1 MSEALQNSNTLD
13 TPIQFIKGVGPKR
26 AEVLH
31 SLGISTIKDLLYY
44 FPRKYVDR
52 TSLSTI
58 GSIQEGD
65 EVNLVGRVKS
75 VNLRR
80 MKKGNFVTANVAD
93 HTGSIRL
100 MWFNAADYIHQS
112 LKVGDLLT
120 MHGKVAAYKGS
131 HQIVHP
137 EYDKLNANEISL
149 TTGFIIPV
157 YPLTDDL
164 KKSGL
169 ENRNLRKIIYLALQ
183 SVENIDDHFDTDL
196 REQFDIQDL
205 NTALRNIH
213 YPKDFVSLEKSVHRL
228 KYDEHFF
235 LQLLLAKRKSKIKE
249 NKYDSIKFKTKS
261 YNKILKNLHFELTGS
276 QQLSLREI
284 VDDFLSENPMN
295 RMIQGDVGCGKT
307 IVSILASAI
316 VVDNNYQVA
325 IMAPTDLLSKQLFK
339 NFKSQFESIGVEC
352 TLLVGSLKPKEK
364 NKVLGEIKSGKSNII
379 IGTHA
384 LFQKDVIF
392 NNLGFVVI
400 DEQHRF
406 GVNQRQKLLS
416 KSNNPN
422 LMAMTATPIPRTLAI
437 TYNGDMDLSII
448 DELPKNRPDI
458 HTSFIE
464 KENLSTAFNFIRE
477 KVEDGGQTIIV
488 YPLINESE
496 KQDLSAA
503 VESYEYLR
511 DNIFPDLTVGLMHGK
526 LEDENKNLEMKNF
539 MKGEIDILVSTT
551 VVEVGIDNP
560 NVNVMLINNSER
572 FGLSQLHQLRG
583 RVGRGTMESYCLLCS
598 DSESPKT
605 KERLSIIVNSRN
617 GFEIADED
625 LKLRGPGEFFGEKQ
639 SGFVKFKI
647 ADLIT
652 DGPIIRDARMK
663 AFEIIKNDANL
674 SQENHSFIKQKFDNE
689 YFKLFLK
696 TAEHAVD
703 PNQDPIS
710 K

>member
-1 MSEALQNSNTLD
+1 MSEALQNSNSLD

-26 AEVLH
+26 AKVLE
-31 SLGISTIKDLLYY
+31 SLNIFTIKDLLYY
-44 FPRKYVDR
+44 FPRKYLDR

-58 GSIQEGD
+58 GSISEGD

-131 HQIVHP
+131 PQIVHP

-169 ENRNLRKIIYLALQ
+169 DNRNLRKIIYLALE
-183 SVENIDDHFDTDL
+183 SVNSIDDHFDKDL
-196 REQFDIQDL
+196 RKKFNIEDLDIS
-205 NTALRNIH
+205 LRNIH
-213 YPKDFVSLEKSVHRL
+213 YPKNFESLEKSTHRL

-235 LQLLLAKRKSKIKE
+235 LQLLLAMRKSKIKE

-261 YNKILKNLHFELTGS
+261 YNKILKNLDFELTGS

-284 VDDFLSENPMN
+284 VDDFISENPMN

-307 IVSILASAI
+307 IVSILASSI
-316 VVDNNYQVA
+316 VVDNDYQVG
-325 IMAPTDLLSKQLFK
+325 IMAPTDLLSKQLYK
-339 NFKSQFESIGVEC
+339 NFKSHFEAIGIKC
-352 TLLVGSLKPKEK
+352 SLLVGSLKPKDK
-364 NKVLGEIKSGKSNII
+364 DKVLKDIELGKSNII

-384 LFQKDVIF
+384 LFQKDVRF
-392 NNLGFVVI
+392 HNLGFVVI

-416 KSNNPN
+416 KSTNPN

-464 KENLSTAFNFIRE
+464 KDNLSTAFNFIRE
-477 KVEDGGQTIIV
+477 KVESGGQTIIV

-503 VESYEYLR
+503 VESYEYLS
-511 DNIFPDLTVGLMHGK
+511 NSIFPDLNVGLMHGQ
-526 LEDENKNLEMKNF
+526 LEDENKNNEMQKF
-539 MKGEIDILVSTT
+539 MEGDIDILVSTT

-583 RVGRGTMESYCLLCS
+583 RVGRGSLESYCLLCS

-652 DGPIIRDARMK
+652 DGPIIRDARMN

-674 SQENHSFIKQKFDNE
+674 THNNHINIKQKFDDE
-689 YFKLFLK
+689 YLQLFLK
-696 TAEHAVD
+696 TTV
-703 PNQDPIS
+703 N
-710 K
+710 

>member
-120 MHGKVAAYKGS
+120 MHGKVAAYKVS

-339 NFKSQFESIGVEC
+339 NFKSQFESIGIEC

-689 YFKLFLK
+689 YLKLFLK
-696 TAEHAVD
+696 TTV
-703 PNQDPIS
+703 N
-710 K
+710 

>member
-1 MSEALQNSNTLD
+1 MSEALQNSNSLD

-26 AEVLH
+26 AKVLE
-31 SLGISTIKDLLYY
+31 SLNIFTIKDLLYY
-44 FPRKYVDR
+44 FPRKYLDR

-58 GSIQEGD
+58 GSISEGD

-131 HQIVHP
+131 PQIVHP

-169 ENRNLRKIIYLALQ
+169 DNRNLRKIIYLALE
-183 SVENIDDHFDTDL
+183 SVDSIDDHFDKDL
-196 REQFDIQDL
+196 RKKFNIEDLDIS
-205 NTALRNIH
+205 LRNIH
-213 YPKDFVSLEKSVHRL
+213 YPKNFESLEKSTHRL

-235 LQLLLAKRKSKIKE
+235 LQLLLAMRKSKIKE
-249 NKYDSIKFKTKS
+249 NKYDSIKFKTKT
-261 YNKILKNLHFELTGS
+261 YNKILKNLDFELTGS

-284 VDDFLSENPMN
+284 VDDFISENPMN

-307 IVSILASAI
+307 IVSILASSI
-316 VVDNNYQVA
+316 VVDNDYQVG
-325 IMAPTDLLSKQLFK
+325 IMAPTDLLSKQLYK
-339 NFKSQFESIGVEC
+339 NFKSHFEAIGIKC
-352 TLLVGSLKPKEK
+352 SLLVGSLKPKDK
-364 NKVLGEIKSGKSNII
+364 DKVLKDIKLGKSNII

-384 LFQKDVIF
+384 LFQKDVKF
-392 NNLGFVVI
+392 HNLGFVVI

-416 KSNNPN
+416 KSTNPN

-464 KENLSTAFNFIRE
+464 KDNLSTAFNFIRE
-477 KVEDGGQTIIV
+477 KVESGGQTIIV

-503 VESYEYLR
+503 VESYEYLS
-511 DNIFPDLTVGLMHGK
+511 NSIFPDLNVGLMHGQ
-526 LEDENKNLEMKNF
+526 LEDENKNNEMQKF
-539 MKGEIDILVSTT
+539 MEGDIDILISTT

-583 RVGRGTMESYCLLCS
+583 RVGRGSLESYCLLCS

-647 ADLIT
+647 ADLIS
-652 DGPIIRDARMK
+652 DGPIIRDARMN

-674 SQENHSFIKQKFDNE
+674 TQNNHINIKQKFDDE
-689 YFKLFLK
+689 YLQLFLK
-696 TAEHAVD
+696 TTV
-703 PNQDPIS
+703 N
-710 K
+710 

>member
-1 MSEALQNSNTLD
+1 MSEALQNSNSLD

-26 AEVLH
+26 AKVLE
-31 SLGISTIKDLLYY
+31 SLNIFTIKDLLYY
-44 FPRKYVDR
+44 FPRKYLDR

-58 GSIQEGD
+58 GSISEGD

-131 HQIVHP
+131 PQIVHP

-169 ENRNLRKIIYLALQ
+169 DNRNLRKIIYLALE
-183 SVENIDDHFDTDL
+183 SVDSIDDHFDKELRKKFNIEDL
-196 REQFDIQDL
+196 DIS
-205 NTALRNIH
+205 LRNIH
-213 YPKDFVSLEKSVHRL
+213 YPKNFESLEKSTHRL

-235 LQLLLAKRKSKIKE
+235 LQLLLAMRKSKIKE

-261 YNKILKNLHFELTGS
+261 YNKILKNLDFELTGS

-284 VDDFLSENPMN
+284 VDDFISENPMN

-307 IVSILASAI
+307 IVSILASSI
-316 VVDNNYQVA
+316 VVDNDYQVG
-325 IMAPTDLLSKQLFK
+325 IMAPTDLLSKQLYK
-339 NFKSQFESIGVEC
+339 NFKSHFEAIGIKC
-352 TLLVGSLKPKEK
+352 SLLVGSLKPKDK
-364 NKVLGEIKSGKSNII
+364 DKVLKDIELGKSNII

-384 LFQKDVIF
+384 LFQKDVQF
-392 NNLGFVVI
+392 HNLGFVVI

-416 KSNNPN
+416 KSTNPN

-464 KENLSTAFNFIRE
+464 KDNLSTAFNFIRE
-477 KVEDGGQTIIV
+477 KVESGGQTIIV

-503 VESYEYLR
+503 VESYEYLS
-511 DNIFPDLTVGLMHGK
+511 NSIFPDLNVGLMHGQ
-526 LEDENKNLEMKNF
+526 LEDENKNNEMQKF
-539 MKGEIDILVSTT
+539 MERDIDILVSTT

-583 RVGRGTMESYCLLCS
+583 RVGRGSLESYCLLCS

-652 DGPIIRDARMK
+652 DGPIIRDARMN

-674 SQENHSFIKQKFDNE
+674 TQENQMFIKQKFDDE
-689 YFKLFLK
+689 YLKLFLK
-696 TAEHAVD
+696 TTV
-703 PNQDPIS
+703 N
-710 K
+710 

>member
-1 MSEALQNSNTLD
+1 MSEALQNSNSLD

-26 AEVLH
+26 AKVLE
-31 SLGISTIKDLLYY
+31 SLNIFTIKDLLYY
-44 FPRKYVDR
+44 FPRKYLDR

-58 GSIQEGD
+58 GSISEGD

-131 HQIVHP
+131 PQIVHP

-169 ENRNLRKIIYLALQ
+169 DNRNLRKIIYLALE
-183 SVENIDDHFDTDL
+183 SVDSIDDHFDKDL
-196 REQFDIQDL
+196 RKKFNIEDLDIS
-205 NTALRNIH
+205 LRNIH
-213 YPKDFVSLEKSVHRL
+213 YPKNFESLEKSTHRL

-235 LQLLLAKRKSKIKE
+235 LQLLLAMRKSKIKE

-261 YNKILKNLHFELTGS
+261 YNKILKNLDFELTGS

-284 VDDFLSENPMN
+284 VDDFISENPMN

-307 IVSILASAI
+307 IVSILASSI
-316 VVDNNYQVA
+316 VVDNDYQVG
-325 IMAPTDLLSKQLFK
+325 IMAPTDLLSKQLYK
-339 NFKSQFESIGVEC
+339 NFKSHFEAVGIKCS
-352 TLLVGSLKPKEK
+352 LLVGSLKPKDK
-364 NKVLGEIKSGKSNII
+364 DKVLEDVKLGKSNII

-384 LFQKDVIF
+384 LFQKDVQF
-392 NNLGFVVI
+392 HNLGFVVI

-416 KSNNPN
+416 KSTNPN

-464 KENLSTAFNFIRE
+464 KDNLSTAFNFIRE
-477 KVEDGGQTIIV
+477 KIESGGQTIIV

-503 VESYEYLR
+503 VESYEYLS
-511 DNIFPDLTVGLMHGK
+511 NSIFPDLNVGLMHGQ
-526 LEDENKNLEMKNF
+526 LEDENKNNEMQKF
-539 MKGEIDILVSTT
+539 MEGDIDILVSTT

-583 RVGRGTMESYCLLCS
+583 RVGRGSLESYCLLCS

-652 DGPIIRDARMK
+652 DGPIIRDARMN

-674 SQENHSFIKQKFDNE
+674 THNNHINIKQKFDDE
-689 YFKLFLK
+689 YLQLFLK
-696 TAEHAVD
+696 TTV
-703 PNQDPIS
+703 N
-710 K
+710 

>member
-458 HTSFIE
+458 NTSFIE

-625 LKLRGPGEFFGEKQ
+625 LKLRGPGEFFGERQ

-689 YFKLFLK
+689 YLKLFLK
-696 TAEHAVD
+696 TTV
-703 PNQDPIS
+703 N
-710 K
+710 

>member
-1 MSEALQNSNTLD
+1 MSVALQNSNSLD

-26 AEVLH
+26 AKVLE
-31 SLGISTIKDLLYY
+31 SLNIFTIKDLLYY
-44 FPRKYVDR
+44 FPRKYLDR

-58 GSIQEGD
+58 GSINEGE

-112 LKVGDLLT
+112 LKVGDLLA

-131 HQIVHP
+131 PQIVHP

-157 YPLTDDL
+157 YPLTEDL

-169 ENRNLRKIIYLALQ
+169 DNRNLRKIIYLALE
-183 SVENIDDHFDTDL
+183 SVENINDHL
-196 REQFDIQDL
+196 NQDL
-205 NTALRNIH
+205 QNKFEVDNLDNSLRNIH
-213 YPKDFVSLEKSVHRL
+213 YPKNFESLDKSIHRL

-235 LQLLLAKRKSKIKE
+235 LQLLLAKRKSSIKE
-249 NKYDSIKFKTKS
+249 NKHDSIKFKTNS
-261 YNKILKNLHFELTGS
+261 FNKILKNLDFELTGS

-307 IVSILASAI
+307 IVSILASSI
-316 VVDNNYQVA
+316 VVDNNYQVG
-325 IMAPTDLLSKQLFK
+325 IMAPTDLLSKQLYR
-339 NFKSQFESIGVEC
+339 NFKSHFKSIGIKC
-352 TLLVGSLKPKEK
+352 TLLVGGLKQKEK
-364 NKVLGEIKSGKSNII
+364 IKVLDDIKSGLSKIV

-384 LFQKDVIF
+384 LFQRDVKF

-416 KSNNPN
+416 KSTNPN

-458 HTSFIE
+458 HTSYIE
-464 KENLSTAFNFIRE
+464 NDNLSTAFNFIRE
-477 KVEDGGQTIIV
+477 KVELGGQTIIV

-503 VESYEYLR
+503 VESFEYLR
-511 DNIFPDLTVGLMHGK
+511 DNIFPDLKVGLMHGK
-526 LEDENKNLEMKNF
+526 LEEESKNNEMHKF
-539 MKGEIDILVSTT
+539 MKGDIDVLVSTT

-560 NVNVMLINNSER
+560 NVNVILINNSER

-583 RVGRGTMESYCLLCS
+583 RVGRGALESYCLLCS

-605 KERLSIIVNSRN
+605 KERLNIIVNSRN
-617 GFEIADED
+617 GFDIADED

-652 DGPIIRDARMK
+652 DGPIIRDARMN

-674 SQENHSFIKQKFDNE
+674 TQVNHSAIKQKFDDE
-689 YFKLFLK
+689 YLQLFLK
-696 TAEHAVD
+696 TTV
-703 PNQDPIS
+703 N
-710 K
+710 

>member
-1 MSEALQNSNTLD
+1 MSEALQNSNSLD

-26 AEVLH
+26 AKVLE
-31 SLGISTIKDLLYY
+31 SLNIFTIKDLLYY
-44 FPRKYVDR
+44 FPRKYLDR

-58 GSIQEGD
+58 GSISEGD

-131 HQIVHP
+131 PQIVHP

-169 ENRNLRKIIYLALQ
+169 DNRNLRKIIYLALE
-183 SVENIDDHFDTDL
+183 SVDSIDDHFDKELRKKFNIEDL
-196 REQFDIQDL
+196 DIS
-205 NTALRNIH
+205 LRNIH
-213 YPKDFVSLEKSVHRL
+213 YPKNFESLEKSTHRL

-235 LQLLLAKRKSKIKE
+235 LQLLLAMRKSKIKE

-261 YNKILKNLHFELTGS
+261 YNKILKNLDFELTGS

-284 VDDFLSENPMN
+284 VDDFISENPMN

-307 IVSILASAI
+307 IVSILASSI
-316 VVDNNYQVA
+316 VVDNDYQVG
-325 IMAPTDLLSKQLFK
+325 IMAPTDLLSKQLYK
-339 NFKSQFESIGVEC
+339 NFKSHFEAIGIKC
-352 TLLVGSLKPKEK
+352 SLLVGSLKPKDK
-364 NKVLGEIKSGKSNII
+364 DKVLEDIKLGKSNII

-384 LFQKDVIF
+384 LFQKDVQF
-392 NNLGFVVI
+392 HNLGFVVI

-416 KSNNPN
+416 KSTNPN

-464 KENLSTAFNFIRE
+464 KDNLSTAFNFIRE
-477 KVEDGGQTIIV
+477 KVESGGQTIIV

-503 VESYEYLR
+503 VESYEYLS
-511 DNIFPDLTVGLMHGK
+511 NSIFPDLNVGLMHGQ
-526 LEDENKNLEMKNF
+526 LEDENKNNEMQKF
-539 MKGEIDILVSTT
+539 MEGDIDILVSTT

-583 RVGRGTMESYCLLCS
+583 RVGRGSLESYCLLCS

-652 DGPIIRDARMK
+652 DGPIIRDARMN

-674 SQENHSFIKQKFDNE
+674 TQNNHINIKQKFDDE
-689 YFKLFLK
+689 YLQLFLK
-696 TAEHAVD
+696 TTV
-703 PNQDPIS
+703 N
-710 K
+710 

>member
-1 MSEALQNSNTLD
+1 MSEALQNSNSLD

-26 AEVLH
+26 AKVLE
-31 SLGISTIKDLLYY
+31 SLNIFTIKDLLYY
-44 FPRKYVDR
+44 FPRKYLDR

-58 GSIQEGD
+58 GSISEGD

-131 HQIVHP
+131 PQIVHP

-169 ENRNLRKIIYLALQ
+169 DNRNLRKIIYLALE
-183 SVENIDDHFDTDL
+183 SVDSIDDHFDKDL
-196 REQFDIQDL
+196 RKKFNIEDLDIS
-205 NTALRNIH
+205 LRNIH
-213 YPKDFVSLEKSVHRL
+213 YPKNFESLEKSTHRL

-235 LQLLLAKRKSKIKE
+235 LQLLLAMRKSKIKE

-261 YNKILKNLHFELTGS
+261 YNKILKNLDFELTGS

-284 VDDFLSENPMN
+284 VDDFISENPMN

-307 IVSILASAI
+307 IVSILASSI
-316 VVDNNYQVA
+316 VVDNDYQVG
-325 IMAPTDLLSKQLFK
+325 IMAPTDLLSKQLYK
-339 NFKSQFESIGVEC
+339 NFKSHFEAIGIKC
-352 TLLVGSLKPKEK
+352 SLLVGSLKPKDK
-364 NKVLGEIKSGKSNII
+364 DKVLKDIKLGKSNII

-384 LFQKDVIF
+384 LFQKDVKF
-392 NNLGFVVI
+392 HNLGFVVI

-416 KSNNPN
+416 KSTNPN

-464 KENLSTAFNFIRE
+464 KDNLSTAFNFIRE
-477 KVEDGGQTIIV
+477 KVESGGQTIIV

-503 VESYEYLR
+503 VESYEYLS
-511 DNIFPDLTVGLMHGK
+511 NSIFPDLNVGLMHGQ
-526 LEDENKNLEMKNF
+526 LEDENKNNEMQKF
-539 MKGEIDILVSTT
+539 MEGDIDILVSTT

-583 RVGRGTMESYCLLCS
+583 RVGRGSLESYCLLCS

-652 DGPIIRDARMK
+652 DGPIIRDARMN

-674 SQENHSFIKQKFDNE
+674 TQNNHINIKQKFDDE
-689 YFKLFLK
+689 YLQLFLK
-696 TAEHAVD
+696 TTV
-703 PNQDPIS
+703 N
-710 K
+710 

>member
-1 MSEALQNSNTLD
+1 MSEALQNSNSLD

-26 AEVLH
+26 AKVLE
-31 SLGISTIKDLLYY
+31 SLNIFTIKDLLYY
-44 FPRKYVDR
+44 FPRKYLDR

-58 GSIQEGD
+58 GSISEGD

-131 HQIVHP
+131 PQIVHP

-169 ENRNLRKIIYLALQ
+169 DNRNLRKIIYLALE
-183 SVENIDDHFDTDL
+183 SVDSIDDHFDKDL
-196 REQFDIQDL
+196 RKKFNIEDLDIS
-205 NTALRNIH
+205 LRNIH
-213 YPKDFVSLEKSVHRL
+213 YPKNFESLEKSTHRL

-235 LQLLLAKRKSKIKE
+235 LQLLLAMRKSKIKE

-261 YNKILKNLHFELTGS
+261 YNKILKNLDFELTGS

-284 VDDFLSENPMN
+284 VDDFISENPMN

-307 IVSILASAI
+307 IVSILASSI
-316 VVDNNYQVA
+316 VVDNDYQVG
-325 IMAPTDLLSKQLFK
+325 IMAPTDLLSKQLYK
-339 NFKSQFESIGVEC
+339 NFKSHFEAIGIKC
-352 TLLVGSLKPKEK
+352 SLLVGSLKPKDK
-364 NKVLGEIKSGKSNII
+364 DRVLKDIKLGKSNII

-384 LFQKDVIF
+384 LFQKDVQF
-392 NNLGFVVI
+392 HNLGFVVI

-416 KSNNPN
+416 KSTNPN

-464 KENLSTAFNFIRE
+464 KDNLSTAFNFIRE
-477 KVEDGGQTIIV
+477 KVESGGQTIIV

-503 VESYEYLR
+503 VESYEYLS
-511 DNIFPDLTVGLMHGK
+511 NSIFPDLNVGLMHGQ
-526 LEDENKNLEMKNF
+526 LEDENKNNEMQKF
-539 MKGEIDILVSTT
+539 MEGDIDILVSTT

-583 RVGRGTMESYCLLCS
+583 RVGRGSLESYCLLCS

-652 DGPIIRDARMK
+652 DGPIIRDARMN

-674 SQENHSFIKQKFDNE
+674 TQNNHINIKQKFDDE
-689 YFKLFLK
+689 YLQLFLK
-696 TAEHAVD
+696 TTV
-703 PNQDPIS
+703 N
-710 K
+710 

>member
-235 LQLLLAKRKSKIKE
+235 LQLLLTKRKSKIKE

-605 KERLSIIVNSRN
+605 KERLSIIVSSRN

-689 YFKLFLK
+689 YLKLFLK
-696 TAEHAVD
+696 TTV
-703 PNQDPIS
+703 N
-710 K
+710 

>member
-183 SVENIDDHFDTDL
+183 SVENIDDHFDRDL

-364 NKVLGEIKSGKSNII
+364 NKVLDEIKSGKSNII

-689 YFKLFLK
+689 YLKLFLK
-696 TAEHAVD
+696 TTV
-703 PNQDPIS
+703 N
-710 K
+710 

>member
-1 MSEALQNSNTLD
+1 MSEALQNSNSLD

-26 AEVLH
+26 AKVLE
-31 SLGISTIKDLLYY
+31 SLNIFTIKDLLYY
-44 FPRKYVDR
+44 FPRKYLDR

-58 GSIQEGD
+58 GSISEGD

-131 HQIVHP
+131 PQIVHP

-169 ENRNLRKIIYLALQ
+169 DNRNLRKIIYLALE
-183 SVENIDDHFDTDL
+183 SVDSIDDHFDKELRKKFNIEDL
-196 REQFDIQDL
+196 DIS
-205 NTALRNIH
+205 LRNIH
-213 YPKDFVSLEKSVHRL
+213 YPKNFESLEKSTHRL

-235 LQLLLAKRKSKIKE
+235 LQLLLAMRKSKIKE

-261 YNKILKNLHFELTGS
+261 YNKILKNLDFELTGS
-276 QQLSLREI
+276 QQLSLREN
-284 VDDFLSENPMN
+284 VDDFISENPMN

-307 IVSILASAI
+307 IVSILASSI
-316 VVDNNYQVA
+316 VVDNDYQVG
-325 IMAPTDLLSKQLFK
+325 IMAPTDLLSKQLYK
-339 NFKSQFESIGVEC
+339 NFKSHFEAIGIKC
-352 TLLVGSLKPKEK
+352 SLLVGSLKPKDK
-364 NKVLGEIKSGKSNII
+364 DKVLKDIKLGKSNII

-384 LFQKDVIF
+384 LFQKDVQF
-392 NNLGFVVI
+392 HNLGFVVI

-416 KSNNPN
+416 KSTNPN

-464 KENLSTAFNFIRE
+464 KDNLSTAFNFIRE
-477 KVEDGGQTIIV
+477 KVESGGQTIIV

-503 VESYEYLR
+503 VESYEYL
-511 DNIFPDLTVGLMHGK
+511 NNSIFPDLNVGLMHGQ
-526 LEDENKNLEMKNF
+526 LEDENKNNEMQKF
-539 MKGEIDILVSTT
+539 MEGDIDILVSTT

-583 RVGRGTMESYCLLCS
+583 RVGRGSLESYCLLCS

-652 DGPIIRDARMK
+652 DGPIIRDARMN

-674 SQENHSFIKQKFDNE
+674 TQNNHINIKQKFDDE
-689 YFKLFLK
+689 YLQLFLK
-696 TAEHAVD
+696 TTV
-703 PNQDPIS
+703 N
-710 K
+710 

>member
-183 SVENIDDHFDTDL
+183 SVENIDDHFDSDL
-196 REQFDIQDL
+196 REQFDIEDL

-213 YPKDFVSLEKSVHRL
+213 YPKNFMSLEKSVHRL

-339 NFKSQFESIGVEC
+339 NFKSQFESIGIKC

-598 DSESPKT
+598 DTESPKT

-689 YFKLFLK
+689 YLKLFLK
-696 TAEHAVD
+696 TTV
-703 PNQDPIS
+703 N
-710 K
+710 

>member
-364 NKVLGEIKSGKSNII
+364 NKVLDEIKSGKSNII

-406 GVNQRQKLLS
+406 GENQRQKLLS

-689 YFKLFLK
+689 YLKLFLK
-696 TAEHAVD
+696 TTV
-703 PNQDPIS
+703 N
-710 K
+710 

>member
-1 MSEALQNSNTLD
+1 MSEALQNSNSLD

-26 AEVLH
+26 AKVLE
-31 SLGISTIKDLLYY
+31 SLNIFTIKDLLYY
-44 FPRKYVDR
+44 FPRKYLDR

-58 GSIQEGD
+58 GSISEGD

-131 HQIVHP
+131 PQIVHP

-169 ENRNLRKIIYLALQ
+169 DNRNLRKIIYLALE
-183 SVENIDDHFDTDL
+183 SVDSIDDHFDKDL
-196 REQFDIQDL
+196 RKKFDIEDL
-205 NTALRNIH
+205 DISLRNIH
-213 YPKDFVSLEKSVHRL
+213 YPKNFESLEKSTHRL

-235 LQLLLAKRKSKIKE
+235 LQLLLAMRKSKIKE
-249 NKYDSIKFKTKS
+249 NKYDSIKFKTKT
-261 YNKILKNLHFELTGS
+261 YNKILKNLDFELTGS

-284 VDDFLSENPMN
+284 VDDFISENPMN

-307 IVSILASAI
+307 IVSILASSI
-316 VVDNNYQVA
+316 VVDNDYQVG
-325 IMAPTDLLSKQLFK
+325 IMAPTDLLSKQLYK
-339 NFKSQFESIGVEC
+339 NFKSHFEAIGIKC
-352 TLLVGSLKPKEK
+352 SLLVGSLKPKDK
-364 NKVLGEIKSGKSNII
+364 DKVLEDIKLGKSNII

-384 LFQKDVIF
+384 LFQKDVQF
-392 NNLGFVVI
+392 HNLGFVVI

-416 KSNNPN
+416 KSTNPN

-464 KENLSTAFNFIRE
+464 KDNLSTAFNFIRE
-477 KVEDGGQTIIV
+477 KVESGGQTIIV

-503 VESYEYLR
+503 VESYEYLS
-511 DNIFPDLTVGLMHGK
+511 NSIFPDLNVGLMHGQ
-526 LEDENKNLEMKNF
+526 LEDENKNNEMQKF
-539 MKGEIDILVSTT
+539 MEGDIDILISTT

-583 RVGRGTMESYCLLCS
+583 RVGRGSLESYCLLCS

-652 DGPIIRDARMK
+652 DGPIIRDARMN

-674 SQENHSFIKQKFDNE
+674 TQNNHINIKQKFDDE
-689 YFKLFLK
+689 YLQLFLK
-696 TAEHAVD
+696 TTV
-703 PNQDPIS
+703 N
-710 K
+710 

>member
-1 MSEALQNSNTLD
+1 LSEALQNSNSLD

-26 AEVLH
+26 AKVLE
-31 SLGISTIKDLLYY
+31 SLNIFTIKDLLYY
-44 FPRKYVDR
+44 FPRKYLDR

-58 GSIQEGD
+58 GSINEGE

-112 LKVGDLLT
+112 LKVGDLLA
-120 MHGKVAAYKGS
+120 MNGKVAAYKGS
-131 HQIVHP
+131 PQIVHP

-157 YPLTDDL
+157 YPLTEDL

-169 ENRNLRKIIYLALQ
+169 DNRNLRKIIYLALE
-183 SVENIDDHFDTDL
+183 SVENIDDHLNQDL
-196 REQFDIQDL
+196 RDKFEVDDL
-205 NTALRNIH
+205 NNSLRNIH
-213 YPKDFVSLEKSVHRL
+213 YPKSFKSLDKSIHRL

-235 LQLLLAKRKSKIKE
+235 LQLLLAKRKSSIKE
-249 NKYDSIKFKTKS
+249 NKYDSIKFKTNT
-261 YNKILKNLHFELTGS
+261 YNKILKNLDFELTGS

-307 IVSILASAI
+307 IVSILASSI
-316 VVDNNYQVA
+316 VVDNNYQVG
-325 IMAPTDLLSKQLFK
+325 IMAPTDLLSKQLYRNF
-339 NFKSQFESIGVEC
+339 NSHFKSIGIKC
-352 TLLVGSLKPKEK
+352 TLLVGSLKQKEK
-364 NKVLGEIKSGKSNII
+364 IKVLDDIKSGSSNII

-384 LFQKDVIF
+384 LFQKDVKF

-416 KSNNPN
+416 KSTNPN

-464 KENLSTAFNFIRE
+464 NDNLSTAFNFIRE
-477 KVEDGGQTIIV
+477 KVEVGGQTIIV

-503 VESYEYLR
+503 VESFEYLR
-511 DNIFPDLTVGLMHGK
+511 DNIFPDLKVGLMHGK
-526 LEDENKNLEMKNF
+526 LEEENKNNEMKKF
-539 MKGEIDILVSTT
+539 MNGNIDVLVSTT

-560 NVNVMLINNSER
+560 NVNVILINNSER

-583 RVGRGTMESYCLLCS
+583 RVGRGILESYCLLCS

-605 KERLSIIVNSRN
+605 KERLNIIVNSRN
-617 GFEIADED
+617 GFDIADED

-652 DGPIIRDARMK
+652 DGPIIRDARMN

-674 SQENHSFIKQKFDNE
+674 TQNNHSMIKQKFDDE
-689 YFKLFLK
+689 YLQLFLK
-696 TAEHAVD
+696 TTV
-703 PNQDPIS
+703 N
-710 K
+710 

>member
-93 HTGSIRL
+93 HTGSIKL

-689 YFKLFLK
+689 YLKLFLK
-696 TAEHAVD
+696 TTV
-703 PNQDPIS
+703 N
-710 K
+710 

>member
-183 SVENIDDHFDTDL
+183 SVENIDDHFDNDL
-196 REQFDIQDL
+196 RKQFDIQDL

-339 NFKSQFESIGVEC
+339 NFKSQFESIGIEC

-364 NKVLGEIKSGKSNII
+364 NKVLDEIKSGKSNII

-689 YFKLFLK
+689 YLKLFLK
-696 TAEHAVD
+696 TTV
-703 PNQDPIS
+703 N
-710 K
+710 

>member
-183 SVENIDDHFDTDL
+183 SVENIDDHFDSDL

-689 YFKLFLK
+689 YLKLFLK
-696 TAEHAVD
+696 TTV
-703 PNQDPIS
+703 N
-710 K
+710 

>member
-213 YPKDFVSLEKSVHRL
+213 YPKDFMSLEKSVHRL

-663 AFEIIKNDANL
+663 AFEIIRNDANL

-689 YFKLFLK
+689 YLKLFLK
-696 TAEHAVD
+696 TTV
-703 PNQDPIS
+703 N
-710 K
+710 

>member
-1 MSEALQNSNTLD
+1 MSEALQNSNSLD

-26 AEVLH
+26 AKVLE
-31 SLGISTIKDLLYY
+31 SLNIFTIKDLLYY
-44 FPRKYVDR
+44 FPRKYLDR

-58 GSIQEGD
+58 GSISEGD

-131 HQIVHP
+131 PQIVHP

-169 ENRNLRKIIYLALQ
+169 DNRNLRKIIYLALE
-183 SVENIDDHFDTDL
+183 SVDSIDDHFDKDL
-196 REQFDIQDL
+196 RKKFNIEDLDIS
-205 NTALRNIH
+205 LRNIH
-213 YPKDFVSLEKSVHRL
+213 YPKNFESLEKSTHRL

-235 LQLLLAKRKSKIKE
+235 LQLLLAMRKSKIKE
-249 NKYDSIKFKTKS
+249 NKYDSIKFKTKT
-261 YNKILKNLHFELTGS
+261 YNKILKNLDFELTGS

-284 VDDFLSENPMN
+284 VDDFISENPMN

-307 IVSILASAI
+307 IVSILASSI
-316 VVDNNYQVA
+316 VVDNDYQVG
-325 IMAPTDLLSKQLFK
+325 IMAPTDLLSKQLYK
-339 NFKSQFESIGVEC
+339 NFKSHFEAIGIKC
-352 TLLVGSLKPKEK
+352 SLLVGSLKPKDK
-364 NKVLGEIKSGKSNII
+364 DKVLKDVKLGKSNII

-384 LFQKDVIF
+384 LFQKDVQF
-392 NNLGFVVI
+392 HNLGFVVI

-416 KSNNPN
+416 KSTNPN

-464 KENLSTAFNFIRE
+464 KDNLSTAFNFIRE
-477 KVEDGGQTIIV
+477 KVESGGQTIIV

-503 VESYEYLR
+503 VESYEYLS
-511 DNIFPDLTVGLMHGK
+511 NSIFPDLNVGLMHGQ
-526 LEDENKNLEMKNF
+526 LEDENKNNEMQKF
-539 MKGEIDILVSTT
+539 MEGDIDILVSTT

-583 RVGRGTMESYCLLCS
+583 RVGRGSLESYCLLCS

-647 ADLIT
+647 ADLIS
-652 DGPIIRDARMK
+652 DGPIIRDARMN

-674 SQENHSFIKQKFDNE
+674 TQNNHINIKQKFDDE
-689 YFKLFLK
+689 YLQLFLK
-696 TAEHAVD
+696 TTV
-703 PNQDPIS
+703 N
-710 K
+710 

>member
-1 MSEALQNSNTLD
+1 MSEALQNSNSLD

-26 AEVLH
+26 AKVLE
-31 SLGISTIKDLLYY
+31 SLNIFTIKDLLYY
-44 FPRKYVDR
+44 FPRKYLDR

-58 GSIQEGD
+58 GSISEGD

-131 HQIVHP
+131 PQIVHP

-169 ENRNLRKIIYLALQ
+169 DNRNLRKIIYLALE
-183 SVENIDDHFDTDL
+183 SVDSIDDHFDKDL
-196 REQFDIQDL
+196 RKKFNIEDLDIS
-205 NTALRNIH
+205 LRNIH
-213 YPKDFVSLEKSVHRL
+213 YPKNFESLEKSTHRL

-235 LQLLLAKRKSKIKE
+235 LQLLLAMRKSKIKE
-249 NKYDSIKFKTKS
+249 NKYDSIKFKTKL
-261 YNKILKNLHFELTGS
+261 YNKILKNLDFELTGS

-284 VDDFLSENPMN
+284 VDDFISENPMN

-307 IVSILASAI
+307 IVSILASSI
-316 VVDNNYQVA
+316 VVDNDYQVG
-325 IMAPTDLLSKQLFK
+325 IMAPTDLLSKQLYK
-339 NFKSQFESIGVEC
+339 NFKSHFEAIGIKC
-352 TLLVGSLKPKEK
+352 SLLVGSLKPKDK
-364 NKVLGEIKSGKSNII
+364 DKVLKDIKLGKSNII

-384 LFQKDVIF
+384 LFQKDVQF
-392 NNLGFVVI
+392 HNLGFVVI

-458 HTSFIE
+458 HTSYIE
-464 KENLSTAFNFIRE
+464 KDNLSTAFNFIRE
-477 KVEDGGQTIIV
+477 KVESGGQTIIV

-503 VESYEYLR
+503 VESYEYLS
-511 DNIFPDLTVGLMHGK
+511 NSIFPDLNVGLMHGQ
-526 LEDENKNLEMKNF
+526 LEDENKNNEMQKF
-539 MKGEIDILVSTT
+539 MEGDIDILVSTT

-583 RVGRGTMESYCLLCS
+583 RVGRGSLESYCLLCS

-652 DGPIIRDARMK
+652 DGPIIRDARMN

-674 SQENHSFIKQKFDNE
+674 IKNNHINIKQKFDNE
-689 YFKLFLK
+689 YLKLFLK
-696 TAEHAVD
+696 TTV
-703 PNQDPIS
+703 N
-710 K
+710 

>member
-183 SVENIDDHFDTDL
+183 SVENIDDHFDSDL

-364 NKVLGEIKSGKSNII
+364 NKVLDEIKSGKSNII

-539 MKGEIDILVSTT
+539 MNGEIDILVSTT

-689 YFKLFLK
+689 YLKLFLK
-696 TAEHAVD
+696 TTV
-703 PNQDPIS
+703 N
-710 K
+710 

>member
-93 HTGSIRL
+93 HTGSVRL

-689 YFKLFLK
+689 YLKLFLK
-696 TAEHAVD
+696 TTV
-703 PNQDPIS
+703 N
-710 K
+710 

>member
-131 HQIVHP
+131 YQIVHP

-339 NFKSQFESIGVEC
+339 NFKSQFESIGIEC

-364 NKVLGEIKSGKSNII
+364 NKVLDEIKSGKSNII

-689 YFKLFLK
+689 YLKLFLK
-696 TAEHAVD
+696 TTV
-703 PNQDPIS
+703 N
-710 K
+710 

>member
-1 MSEALQNSNTLD
+1 MREALQNSNTLD

-183 SVENIDDHFDTDL
+183 SVENIDDHFDSDL

-364 NKVLGEIKSGKSNII
+364 NKVLDEIKSGKSNII

-689 YFKLFLK
+689 YLKLFLK
-696 TAEHAVD
+696 TTV
-703 PNQDPIS
+703 N
-710 K
+710 

>member
-1 MSEALQNSNTLD
+1 MSEALQNSNSLD

-26 AEVLH
+26 AKVLE
-31 SLGISTIKDLLYY
+31 SLNIFTIKDLLYY
-44 FPRKYVDR
+44 FPRKYLDR

-58 GSIQEGD
+58 GSISEGD

-131 HQIVHP
+131 PQIVHP

-169 ENRNLRKIIYLALQ
+169 DNRNLRKIIYLALE
-183 SVENIDDHFDTDL
+183 SVDSIDDHFDKELRKKFNIEDL
-196 REQFDIQDL
+196 DIS
-205 NTALRNIH
+205 LRNIH
-213 YPKDFVSLEKSVHRL
+213 YPKNFESLEKSTHRL

-235 LQLLLAKRKSKIKE
+235 LQLLLAMRKSKIKE

-261 YNKILKNLHFELTGS
+261 YNKILKNLDFELTGS

-284 VDDFLSENPMN
+284 VDDFISENPMN

-307 IVSILASAI
+307 IVSILASSI
-316 VVDNNYQVA
+316 VVDNDYQVG
-325 IMAPTDLLSKQLFK
+325 IMAPTDLLSKQLYK
-339 NFKSQFESIGVEC
+339 NFKSHFESIGIKC
-352 TLLVGSLKPKEK
+352 SLLVGSLKPKDK
-364 NKVLGEIKSGKSNII
+364 DKVLKDIELGKSNII

-384 LFQKDVIF
+384 LFQKDVQF
-392 NNLGFVVI
+392 HNLGFVVI

-416 KSNNPN
+416 KSTNPN

-464 KENLSTAFNFIRE
+464 KDNLSTAFNFIRE
-477 KVEDGGQTIIV
+477 KVESGGQTIIV

-503 VESYEYLR
+503 VESYEYLS
-511 DNIFPDLTVGLMHGK
+511 NSIFPDLNVGLMHGQ
-526 LEDENKNLEMKNF
+526 LEDENKNNEMQKF
-539 MKGEIDILVSTT
+539 MERDIDILVSTT

-583 RVGRGTMESYCLLCS
+583 RVGRGSLESYCLLCS

-652 DGPIIRDARMK
+652 DGPIIRDARMN

-674 SQENHSFIKQKFDNE
+674 THNNHINIKQKFDDE
-689 YFKLFLK
+689 YLQLFLK
-696 TAEHAVD
+696 TTV
-703 PNQDPIS
+703 N
-710 K
+710 

>member
-31 SLGISTIKDLLYY
+31 SLGISKIKDLLYY

-65 EVNLVGRVKS
+65 EVNLVGRIKS

-100 MWFNAADYIHQS
+100 MWFNASDYIHQS

-183 SVENIDDHFDTDL
+183 SIEKIDDHFDKDL
-196 REQFDIQDL
+196 REQFDVEDL

-213 YPKDFVSLEKSVHRL
+213 YPKDFESLEKSVHRL

-339 NFKSQFESIGVEC
+339 NFKSQFESIGIEC
-352 TLLVGSLKPKEK
+352 TLLVGSLKPKNK
-364 NKVLGEIKSGKSNII
+364 NKALNEIKSGKSNII

-448 DELPKNRPDI
+448 DELPKNRPNI
-458 HTSFIE
+458 NTSYIE
-464 KENLSTAFNFIRE
+464 KENLPTAFNFIRE
-477 KVEDGGQTIIV
+477 KVEAGGQTIIV

-526 LEDENKNLEMKNF
+526 LEDQNKNLEMNNF
-539 MKGEIDILVSTT
+539 MNGDIDILVSTT

-583 RVGRGTMESYCLLCS
+583 RVGRGTIESYCLLCS

-674 SQENHSFIKQKFDNE
+674 SQQNHSFIKQKFDNE
-689 YFKLFLK
+689 YLKLFLK
-696 TAEHAVD
+696 TTV
-703 PNQDPIS
+703 N
-710 K
+710 

>member
-1 MSEALQNSNTLD
+1 MKEVLQNSNSLD

-26 AEVLH
+26 AKALE
-31 SLGISTIKDLLYY
+31 SLDIFTIKDLLYY
-44 FPRKYVDR
+44 FPRKYLDR

-58 GSIQEGD
+58 GSIKEGD
-65 EVNLVGRVKS
+65 KVNLVGRVKS

-80 MKKGNFVTANVAD
+80 MKKGNFVTASVAD

-120 MHGKVAAYKGS
+120 MHGKVAAYKGNP
-131 HQIVHP
+131 QIVHP

-169 ENRNLRKIIYLALQ
+169 DNRNLRKIIYLALE
-183 SVENIDDHFDTDL
+183 SIKKIDDHFDREL
-196 REQFDIQDL
+196 RNLFDIEDL
-205 NTALRNIH
+205 NNSLRNIH
-213 YPKDFVSLEKSVHRL
+213 YPENFSSLERSINRL

-249 NKYDSIKFKTKS
+249 NKYDSIKFRTKT
-261 YNKILKNLHFELTGS
+261 YNKILKNLDFDLTGS
-276 QQLSLREI
+276 QQLALREI
-284 VDDFLSENPMN
+284 VDDFLSEHPMN

-307 IVSILASAI
+307 IVSILASSI
-316 VVDNNYQVA
+316 VVDNHYQVG
-325 IMAPTDLLSKQLFK
+325 IMAPTDLLSKQLYN
-339 NFKSQFESIGVEC
+339 NFQSYFQSTGVKC
-352 TLLVGSLKPKEK
+352 ALLVGSLKSKEK
-364 NKVLGEIKSGKSNII
+364 IKVLNEISSGKSNII

-384 LFQKDVIF
+384 LFQKDVEF
-392 NNLGFVVI
+392 HNLGFVVI

-416 KSNNPN
+416 KTTNPN

-458 HTSFIE
+458 HTSYIE
-464 KENLSTAFNFIRE
+464 KDNLSTAFNFIRD
-477 KVEDGGQTIIV
+477 KVEAGGQTIIV

-496 KQDLSAA
+496 KQDLSSA
-503 VESYEYLR
+503 VESYKYLR
-511 DNIFPDLTVGLMHGK
+511 DNIFPDLRVGLMHGK
-526 LEDENKNLEMKNF
+526 LEDENKNEEMQNF
-539 MKGEIDILVSTT
+539 MKGDIDILISTT

-560 NVNVMLINNSER
+560 NVNVILVNNAER

-583 RVGRGTMESYCLLCS
+583 RVGRGKLESFCLLCS
-598 DSESPKT
+598 DNDSPNT

-625 LKLRGPGEFFGEKQ
+625 LKLRGPGEFFGERQ
-639 SGFVKFKI
+639 SGFIKFKI
-647 ADLIT
+647 ADLIS
-652 DGPIIRDARMK
+652 DGPIIRDARMN

-674 SQENHSFIKQKFDNE
+674 NQNNHSMIKQKFNDE
-689 YFKLFLK
+689 YLELFLK
-696 TAEHAVD
+696 TTV
-703 PNQDPIS
+703 N
-710 K
+710 

>member
-1 MSEALQNSNTLD
+1 MKEALQNSNTLD

-58 GSIQEGD
+58 GSIKEAD

-183 SVENIDDHFDTDL
+183 SIENIDDHFDRDL

-213 YPKDFVSLEKSVHRL
+213 YPKDFMSLEKSVHRL

-339 NFKSQFESIGVEC
+339 NFKSQFESIGIEC

-364 NKVLGEIKSGKSNII
+364 NKVLDKIKSGKSNII

-689 YFKLFLK
+689 YLKLFLK
-696 TAEHAVD
+696 TTV
-703 PNQDPIS
+703 N
-710 K
+710 

>member
-339 NFKSQFESIGVEC
+339 NFKSQFESLGVEC
-352 TLLVGSLKPKEK
+352 TLLVGSLKSKEK
-364 NKVLGEIKSGKSNII
+364 NKVLDEIKSGKSNII

-689 YFKLFLK
+689 YLKLFLK
-696 TAEHAVD
+696 TTV
-703 PNQDPIS
+703 N
-710 K
+710 

>member
-1 MSEALQNSNTLD
+1 MSEALQNSNSLD

-26 AEVLH
+26 AKVLE
-31 SLGISTIKDLLYY
+31 SLNIFTIKDLLYY
-44 FPRKYVDR
+44 FPRKYLDR

-58 GSIQEGD
+58 GSINEGE

-112 LKVGDLLT
+112 LKVGDLLA

-131 HQIVHP
+131 PQIVHP

-157 YPLTDDL
+157 YPLTEDL

-169 ENRNLRKIIYLALQ
+169 DNRNLRKIIYLALE
-183 SVENIDDHFDTDL
+183 SIENIDDHLNQDL
-196 REQFDIQDL
+196 RNKFEVDNLD
-205 NTALRNIH
+205 NSLRNIH
-213 YPKDFVSLEKSVHRL
+213 YPKNFESLDKSIHRL

-235 LQLLLAKRKSKIKE
+235 LQLLLAKRKSSIKE
-249 NKYDSIKFKTKS
+249 NKHDSIKFKTNT
-261 YNKILKNLHFELTGS
+261 YNKILKNLDFELTGS

-307 IVSILASAI
+307 IVSILASSI
-316 VVDNNYQVA
+316 VVDNNYQVG
-325 IMAPTDLLSKQLFK
+325 IMAPTDLLSKQLYR
-339 NFKSQFESIGVEC
+339 NFKSHFESIGIKC
-352 TLLVGSLKPKEK
+352 TLLVGSLKQKEK
-364 NKVLGEIKSGKSNII
+364 IKVLDDIKSGSSNIV

-384 LFQKDVIF
+384 LFQKDVKF

-416 KSNNPN
+416 KSTNPN

-458 HTSFIE
+458 HTSYIE
-464 KENLSTAFNFIRE
+464 NDNLSTAFNFIRE
-477 KVEDGGQTIIV
+477 KVELGGQTIIV

-503 VESYEYLR
+503 VESFEYLR
-511 DNIFPDLTVGLMHGK
+511 DNIFPDLKVGLMHGK
-526 LEDENKNLEMKNF
+526 LEEESKNNEMNKF
-539 MKGEIDILVSTT
+539 MKGDIDVLVSTT

-560 NVNVMLINNSER
+560 NVNVILINNSER

-583 RVGRGTMESYCLLCS
+583 RVGRGILESYCLLCS

-605 KERLSIIVNSRN
+605 KERLNIIVNSRN
-617 GFEIADED
+617 GFDIADED

-652 DGPIIRDARMK
+652 DGPIIRDARMN

-674 SQENHSFIKQKFDNE
+674 TQVNHSMIKQKFDDE
-689 YFKLFLK
+689 YLQLFLK
-696 TAEHAVD
+696 TTV
-703 PNQDPIS
+703 N
-710 K
+710 

>member
-1 MSEALQNSNTLD
+1 MSEALQNSNSLD

-26 AEVLH
+26 AKVLE
-31 SLGISTIKDLLYY
+31 SLNIFTIKDLLYY
-44 FPRKYVDR
+44 FPRKYLDR

-58 GSIQEGD
+58 GSISEGD

-112 LKVGDLLT
+112 LKVGDLLA

-131 HQIVHP
+131 PQIVHP

-169 ENRNLRKIIYLALQ
+169 DNRNLRKIIYLALE
-183 SVENIDDHFDTDL
+183 SVDSIDDHFDKELRKKFNIEDL
-196 REQFDIQDL
+196 DIS
-205 NTALRNIH
+205 LRNIH
-213 YPKDFVSLEKSVHRL
+213 YPKNFESLEKSTHRL

-235 LQLLLAKRKSKIKE
+235 LQLLLAMRKSKIKE

-261 YNKILKNLHFELTGS
+261 YNKILKNLDFELTGS

-284 VDDFLSENPMN
+284 VDDFISENPMN

-307 IVSILASAI
+307 IVSILASSI
-316 VVDNNYQVA
+316 VVDNDYQVG
-325 IMAPTDLLSKQLFK
+325 IMAPTDLLSKQLYK
-339 NFKSQFESIGVEC
+339 NFKSHFEAIGIKC
-352 TLLVGSLKPKEK
+352 SLLVGSLKLKDK
-364 NKVLGEIKSGKSNII
+364 DKVLEDIKLGKSNII

-384 LFQKDVIF
+384 LFQKDVQF
-392 NNLGFVVI
+392 HNLGFVVI

-416 KSNNPN
+416 KSTNPN

-448 DELPKNRPDI
+448 DELPKNRPDV

-464 KENLSTAFNFIRE
+464 KDNLSTAFNFIRE
-477 KVEDGGQTIIV
+477 KVESGGQTIIV

-503 VESYEYLR
+503 VESYEYLS
-511 DNIFPDLTVGLMHGK
+511 NSIFPDLNVGLMHGQ
-526 LEDENKNLEMKNF
+526 LEDENKNNEMQKF
-539 MKGEIDILVSTT
+539 MEGDIDILISTT

-583 RVGRGTMESYCLLCS
+583 RVGRGSLESYCLLCS

-647 ADLIT
+647 ADLIS
-652 DGPIIRDARMK
+652 DGPIIRDARMN

-674 SQENHSFIKQKFDNE
+674 TQKNHINIKQKFDDE
-689 YFKLFLK
+689 YLQLFLK
-696 TAEHAVD
+696 TTV
-703 PNQDPIS
+703 N
-710 K
+710 